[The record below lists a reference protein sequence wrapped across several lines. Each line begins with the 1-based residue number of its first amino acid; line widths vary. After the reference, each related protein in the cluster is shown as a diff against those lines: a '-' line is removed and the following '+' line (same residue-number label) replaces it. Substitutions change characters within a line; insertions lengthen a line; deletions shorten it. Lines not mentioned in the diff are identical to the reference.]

1 MLTNEIHKK
10 LLDAGLR
17 DLLIEW
23 GTDPFCVD
31 KEVISDS
38 DLDEFIIRKAREKWG
53 DKFKYEITWR
63 ESCAK
68 WIATIFLEHE
78 CFARGH
84 SDSTD
89 PLIARALLAIQIVEV
104 E

>member
-1 MLTNEIHKK
+1 MLDREMCERLFNAGFRFRIDPTEAD
-10 LLDAGLR
+10 LDA
-17 DLLIEW
+17 
-23 GTDPFCVD
+23 
-31 KEVISDS
+31 
-38 DLDEFIIRKAREKWG
+38 FIIQKAREKWG